1 MIHNDVAIIMYY
13 WNHFKR
19 DSLLKNF
26 FICHNNLSKYNVNI
40 IPIEISTNGS
50 FDLNFPGTIK
60 FQTDQLLWQKERVIN
75 FAVQKLPENIKY
87 VGFIDGDILFAN
99 DNWVLQA
106 KEKLES
112 INDLM
117 LQLFSVVY
125 YLPKNHS
132 KYNGYYS
139 YFNYS
144 IGKNIIDSNGI
155 ENYKANFFSDS
166 FYYANPGMAWICK
179 KETLLK
185 YPLYDKC
192 IIGGGDTI
200 NLINWLGIKNSDNI
214 PFVKKNKKKNQIFVD
229 ELKMMQ
235 NIVLNISCLD
245 SPIFHLNHGNKI
257 DRQYKNRLDIL
268 EKYNFN
274 PITDLTI
281 EQGLYRYTGN
291 NSGILDGI
299 KEYFKQ
305 RNEDIE

>member
-26 FICHNNLSKYNVNI
+26 FICHNNLSKFNANI
-40 IPIEISTNGS
+40 IPIEISTNGT
-50 FDLNFPGTIK
+50 FDLNFSGTIK

-75 FAVQKLPENIKY
+75 FVVQKLPESIKY
-87 VGFIDGDILFAN
+87 VAFIDGDILFP
-99 DNWVLQA
+99 DENWVFKA
-106 KEKLES
+106 KDKLNS
-112 INDLM
+112 TNDLM
-117 LQLFSVVY
+117 LQLFSTVY
-125 YLPKNHS
+125 YLPRNHC

-144 IGKNIIDSNGI
+144 VGKNIFDSNGI
-155 ENYKANFFSDS
+155 ENYKKDFLSDS
-166 FYYANPGMAWICK
+166 FYYANPGMAWMCK
-179 KETLLK
+179 KETILK
-185 YPLYDKC
+185 NLLYDKC

-229 ELKMMQ
+229 ELKTMKD
-235 NIVLNISCLD
+235 ILLNIDCLD

-257 DRQYKNRLDIL
+257 NRQYKTRLDIL

-281 EQGLYRYTGN
+281 EQGLYRYIGS
-291 NSGILDGI
+291 NSGILSDI
-299 KEYFKQ
+299 KEYFRQ
-305 RNEDIE
+305 RNEDVE

>member
-26 FICHNNLSKYNVNI
+26 FICHNNLSKFNTNI
-40 IPIEISTNGS
+40 IPIEISTDGS
-50 FDLNFPGTIK
+50 FDLHFPGTIK

-75 FAVQKLPENIKY
+75 FAVQKLPESIKY
-87 VGFIDGDILFAN
+87 VAFIDGDILFP
-99 DNWVLQA
+99 DENWVFKA
-106 KEKLES
+106 KDKLNS
-112 INDLM
+112 TNDLM
-117 LQLFSVVY
+117 LQLFSTVY
-125 YLPKNHS
+125 YLPRNHC

-144 IGKNIIDSNGI
+144 VGKNIFDSNGI
-155 ENYKANFFSDS
+155 ENYKKDFLSDS
-166 FYYANPGMAWICK
+166 FYYANPGMAWMCK
-179 KETLLK
+179 KETILK
-185 YPLYDKC
+185 NPLYDKC

-229 ELKMMQ
+229 ELKIMKD
-235 NIVLNISCLD
+235 ILLNIDCLD

-257 DRQYKNRLDIL
+257 NRQYKTRLDIL

-274 PITDLTI
+274 PTTDLTI
-281 EQGLYRYTGN
+281 EQGLYRYTGS
-291 NSGILDGI
+291 NSGILNDI
-299 KEYFKQ
+299 KEYFRQ
-305 RNEDIE
+305 RNEDVE